1 MINSLHKAGNT
12 YKRILIV
19 EDNKMHS
26 ELLKIIIQSSF
37 DAGVVIAENGK
48 EALDKITDNC
58 IFDLIIIDIMI
69 PKINGI
75 DVLKAI
81 RKIYKRIPILML
93 SALSSSEAAGESF
106 AAGADD
112 YATKPIEKSS
122 LMEKISILL
131 EKDL

>member
-1 MINSLHKAGNT
+1 MINSLHKVGNT
-12 YKRILIV
+12 YKRILVV

-48 EALDKITDNC
+48 EALDKITDDC

-81 RKIYKRIPILML
+81 RKIYERIPILML
-93 SALSSSEAAGESF
+93 SALNSREAVDKSF

-122 LMEKISILL
+122 LKEKIGILL
-131 EKDL
+131 EKNL